1 MPDLRFVA
9 AAVLFSYMAQF
20 AAANP
25 ATAMSGD
32 AGIEGV
38 IRVGPTRGGPSRPG
52 VSDSRPLTKTTFIVT
67 KDDRVAG
74 SFTTDDEGKFHV
86 SLPPGHYVIATH
98 ERAGKLGSYGPFEV
112 DLVAG
117 QIKKVQWM
125 CDTGMR

>member
-9 AAVLFSYMAQF
+9 AAVLFSCSAQF
-20 AAANP
+20 AVAKT
-25 ATAMSGD
+25 ATEMNAD

-86 SLPPGHYVIATH
+86 SLPPGHYVVATR